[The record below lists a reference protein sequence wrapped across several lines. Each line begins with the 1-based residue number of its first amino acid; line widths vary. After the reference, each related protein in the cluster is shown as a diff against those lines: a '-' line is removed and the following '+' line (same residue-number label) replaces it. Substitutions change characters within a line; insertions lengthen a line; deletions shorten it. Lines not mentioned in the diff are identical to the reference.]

1 MQPKQAGAVTDLLLR
16 WRAGDKESL
25 HRLIPLVEQEL
36 RQIAHRYMRK
46 ERPGHTLQTTALVNE
61 AYLKLVGRVELD
73 WQNRSHFF
81 GIASQ
86 LMRHIL
92 VDHARGRRRGKRGDG
107 TELLPLTEGLSWS
120 QRQSTALIALDDAL
134 AELAKFDPRKARV
147 VELRYFG
154 GLTAEETAE
163 VLDVHPNTVKSDW
176 SMAKIWL
183 KRELSREA
191 TPDGG

>member
-1 MQPKQAGAVTDLLLR
+1 
-16 WRAGDKESL
+16 
-25 HRLIPLVEQEL
+25 
-36 RQIAHRYMRK
+36 MRK